1 MKKQALPFSVQPKG
15 TEGNKYIMRELI
27 QKVKRMSVNKTA
39 AGPGE
44 RAELLEPRRREKKI
58 LF

>member
-1 MKKQALPFSVQPKG
+1 
-15 TEGNKYIMRELI
+15 MRELI